1 MPSMS
6 LLAIVVWLASYLIG
20 AVPFGYLLARAR
32 GVDIFA
38 HGSGNIGA
46 TNVGRVLG
54 RRFGILV
61 FLLDFAKGAVPTAV
75 AGHLVPDDDGLVAV
89 GAGLATFLGHLYP
102 VYLGFRGGKG
112 VATGAGV
119 VAVLFPVPAL
129 VSILTWFAV
138 AAATRYVSLAS
149 VLSVVALVA
158 VYLLRRDFDIADP
171 RTLFALFAG
180 GLVVVK
186 HRANLARLRAGTES
200 QLKENSAMQPIARS
214 MHVLSLGLWLGMGVF
229 FNFIVGL
236 SLFHTF
242 ETIGE
247 ATQRPAWFPNV
258 TEYVWTEPEI
268 KLDGPKE
275 QGSRAFGA
283 AVGPLFAWYF
293 LIQGGCAFVAL
304 GTALGWTKFG
314 RLHRIRVWILGAA
327 LLLAMIGWPIERHVT
342 ELRVERNAITD
353 TYLAAGT
360 ARAVETRAQV
370 VEARRRF
377 FVWHQVSLF
386 SSLATVVLVI
396 AATALAGQLP
406 VEPKP

>member
-1 MPSMS
+1 MS
-6 LLAIVVWLASYLIG
+6 LFAALVWLSAYLVGSI
-20 AVPFGYLLARAR
+20 PFGYLIARAR

-54 RRFGILV
+54 RPLGILV
-61 FLLDFAKGAVPTAV
+61 FVFDFAKGALPTAV
-75 AGHLVPDDDGLVAV
+75 AGHLVPDDNGLVAV
-89 GAGLATFLGHLYP
+89 GAGLAAFLGHLYP

-119 VAVLFPVPAL
+119 VAVLFPVPAV

-186 HRANLARLRAGTES
+186 HRANIARLRAGTES
-200 QLKENSAMQPIARS
+200 QLKENAAMQPVARS

-242 ETIGE
+242 EAVGE
-247 ATQRPAWFPNV
+247 ANPRPAWFPQAA
-258 TEYVWTEPEI
+258 EYAKTEPDL
-268 KLDGPKE
+268 KLSGPKE

-293 LIQGGCAFVAL
+293 LLQGACAFVAL
-304 GTALGWTKFG
+304 GTALGWSRFG
-314 RLHRIRVWILGAA
+314 RLHRVRVWLLGAA
-327 LLLAMIGWPIERHVT
+327 LLLAMVGWPIERYVT
-342 ELRVERNAITD
+342 DLRIERNAVTD
-353 TYLAAGT
+353 SYLSADS
-360 ARAVETRAQV
+360 ARADELRPQV
-370 VEARRRF
+370 IDARSRF

-406 VEPKP
+406 VAEKP

>member
-1 MPSMS
+1 MS
-6 LLAIVVWLASYLIG
+6 LLGALVWLSSYLVGSI
-20 AVPFGYLLARAR
+20 PFGYLLARAR

-54 RRFGILV
+54 RPFGILV
-61 FLLDFAKGAVPTAV
+61 FLLDFAKGAIPTAV
-75 AGHLVPDDDGLVAV
+75 AGHLVSDDEGLVMV
-89 GAGLATFLGHLYP
+89 GAGLAAFLGHLYP

-119 VAVLFPVPAL
+119 VAVLFPLPAL
-129 VSILTWFAV
+129 VAILIWLAV
-138 AAATRYVSLAS
+138 AASTRYVSLAS
-149 VLSVVALVA
+149 VLAVVALVA
-158 VYLLRRDFDIADP
+158 VYLLPRDFDFADP

-180 GLVVVK
+180 GLVIVK
-186 HRANLARLRAGTES
+186 HRANISRLRVGAES
-200 QLKENSAMQPIARS
+200 QLKENSAMQPVARS

-242 ETIGE
+242 EALGE
-247 ATQRPAWFPNV
+247 KTERPAWFPRV
-258 TEYVWTEPEI
+258 AEYSRVDADI
-268 KLDGPKE
+268 KVDGPKE

-283 AVGPLFAWYF
+283 AVGPLFSWYF
-293 LIQGGCAFVAL
+293 LLQGTCAFVAL

-314 RLHRIRVWILGAA
+314 RLHRVRVWILGVA
-327 LLLAMIGWPIERHVT
+327 LLLAMIGWPIERYVT
-342 ELRVERNAITD
+342 SLRVERNAITD
-353 TYLAAGT
+353 TYLSADS
-360 ARAVETRAQV
+360 ARAAEIRPQV
-370 VEARRRF
+370 VEARSRF

-406 VEPKP
+406 ADEK

>member
-1 MPSMS
+1 MTPF
-6 LLAIVVWLASYLIG
+6 LWLSAYLIG
-20 AVPFGYLLARAR
+20 SIPFGYLIARAR

-54 RRFGILV
+54 RPFGILV
-61 FLLDFAKGAVPTAV
+61 FVLDFAKGAVPTAV
-75 AGHLVPDDDGLVAV
+75 AGLLVPDDNGLVEV
-89 GAGLATFLGHLYP
+89 GAGLATFLGHLFP
-102 VYLGFRGGKG
+102 IFLGFRGGKG

-149 VLSVVALVA
+149 ILAVVALVT
-158 VYLLRRDFDIADP
+158 VYLLRRDFDLRDP

-200 QLKENSAMQPIARS
+200 QLKENSAMQPVARS

-229 FNFIVGL
+229 FNHIVGL

-242 ETIGE
+242 ETIGDQAE
-247 ATQRPAWFPNV
+247 RPAWFPRV
-258 TEYVWTEPEI
+258 AEYAKSDPDL

-283 AVGPLFAWYF
+283 AVGPLFSMYF
-293 LIQGGCAFVAL
+293 LLQGACAFVAL

-314 RLHRIRVWILGAA
+314 RLHRVRVWLLGAA
-327 LLLAMIGWPIERHVT
+327 LLLAMIGWPIERYVT
-342 ELRVERNAITD
+342 DLRKDRNSVTDKYLSADSAQAAELRP
-353 TYLAAGT
+353 
-360 ARAVETRAQV
+360 QV
-370 VEARRRF
+370 VDARQRF

-386 SSLATVVLVI
+386 SSLATVALVI

-406 VEPKP
+406 ADEKK